1 MLDKSKPEEWAPSRD
16 SMPQPGVS
24 NSEKWGVDMKA
35 GKVNLIT
42 PKTTDSKQESVNK
55 RLDAMLK
62 ESFIKIK

>member
-1 MLDKSKPEEWAPSRD
+1 MLKNSKPEEWAPSRD
-16 SMPQPGVS
+16 SMPQPGAS
-24 NSEKWGVDMKA
+24 GSEKWDVGMKA

-55 RLDAMLK
+55 RLDTMLK